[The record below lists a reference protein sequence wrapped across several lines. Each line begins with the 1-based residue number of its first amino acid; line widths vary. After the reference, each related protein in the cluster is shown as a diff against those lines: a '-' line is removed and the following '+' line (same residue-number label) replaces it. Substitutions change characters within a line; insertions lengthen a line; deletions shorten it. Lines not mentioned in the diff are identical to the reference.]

1 MGLAFAASVI
11 LLAAAGAP
19 DWFVDNTLSYA
30 VPSIVGSPL
39 YLLVGSVLLGV
50 APRLAAFAV
59 KFSKPENGQ
68 G

>member
-1 MGLAFAASVI
+1 MLIPV
-11 LLAAAGAP
+11 AAAVVVYVFLVAVRG
-19 DWFVDNTLSYA
+19 NTLSYA
-30 VPSIVGSPL
+30 VPSIAGSPL